1 MMQKIKD
8 PEKMKVFGLY
18 AFRRHKEVIPL
29 VAIISVATI
38 GCIAFSM
45 YTMTKPD
52 VQFSRKDKI
61 PSWMRYSPDKTQKLY
76 TTNENWKL
84 DERTIEV
91 EKLRKEIGSTH

>member
-1 MMQKIKD
+1 MQKIKD
-8 PEKMKVFGLY
+8 PEKIALFGLQ
-18 AFRRHKEVIPL
+18 AFKKHKEVIPL

-38 GCIAFSM
+38 GCIGFSM

-52 VQFSRKDKI
+52 VQCSRKDEI

-76 TTNENWKL
+76 TADKNWKL
-84 DERTIEV
+84 DERTVEV